1 MIDTNSIA
9 AKFTQWR
16 LFFKVAFIL
25 FLILMLMIPNLL
37 IQELIYER
45 QTLESQTQYDIA
57 SSHGPEQRVL
67 GPVLSIPYVIGI
79 DTDKGVKYVDH
90 TLHILPTDV
99 DIHVVLETEERS
111 KSIYTAMLY
120 TADHTIEG
128 KFKLPS
134 KDDFVGDIHQ
144 ISWGDASIDLGFAAA
159 ASLADVVK
167 ITVGGYTH
175 LMRSGSSDHRFFDSG
190 IHAQI
195 DLSDQKGDLTFS
207 TQFLLNGSKAL
218 RFAPFADNTTVY
230 VECDDW
236 ASPGFVGN
244 PAPQMR
250 EVRETGFSASWRA
263 TEYNR
268 AYKSMWVD
276 METSLD
282 RTHANFGVEL
292 IQTVGHYQKNMRSA
306 KYALLIISLSF
317 LIFFF
322 FEILKGRKI
331 HPLQYVFV
339 GLALSIFYALLLSL
353 SEHLGFDLAYLIGAS
368 AVVGLISWYSQ
379 YLLGAR
385 RDVMLLSISLGGLY
399 TYIYCLLQ
407 MQDFAL
413 LVGSVGLFVILA
425 IVMYLSRNF
434 NWYNTN

>member
-9 AKFTQWR
+9 AKLTQWR

-25 FLILMLMIPNLL
+25 FLILLLMIPNLL

-45 QTLESQTQYDIA
+45 QTLESQTQYEIA
-57 SSHGPEQRVL
+57 SSHGPEQRVM
-67 GPVLSIPYVIGI
+67 GPILNIPYVTAI

-90 TLHILPTDV
+90 MLHILPSDV
-99 DIHVVLETEERS
+99 DIQVVLKTEERS
-111 KSIYTAMLY
+111 KSIYTALLY

-128 KFKLPS
+128 QFKLPS
-134 KDDFVGDIHQ
+134 EDDFVGDVHQ
-144 ISWGDASIDLGFAAA
+144 ISWGDATIDLGFGAA
-159 ASLADVVK
+159 ASLTDIVK
-167 ITVGGYTH
+167 ITVGGHSH
-175 LMRSGSSDHRFFDSG
+175 LMRSGSSDNRLFGSG
-190 IHAQI
+190 VHAQL
-195 DLSDQKGDLTFS
+195 DLRDQKGDLTFS
-207 TQFLLNGSKAL
+207 TQFFLNGSKAL
-218 RFAPFADNTTVY
+218 RFTPFADHTTVHI
-230 VECDDW
+230 ECDDW
-236 ASPGFVGN
+236 SSPGFVGN

-250 EVRETGFSASWRA
+250 EVRENGFSASWRA

-268 AYKSMWVD
+268 AYKSIWVD
-276 METSLD
+276 MDTSLD
-282 RTHANFGVEL
+282 RTHTDFGVEL
-292 IQTVGHYQKNMRSA
+292 IQIVGHYQKNMRSA
-306 KYALLIISLSF
+306 KYALFIIGLSF

-353 SEHLGFDLAYLIGAS
+353 SEHLGFDVAYLIGAS

-379 YLLGAR
+379 YLLVAR
-385 RDVMLLSISLGGLY
+385 RDVMLLSISLVGLY

-413 LVGSVGLFVILA
+413 LVGSVGLFVILVL
-425 IVMYLSRNF
+425 VMYLSRNF
-434 NWYNTN
+434 NWYKTN